1 MLDIQLPQSQRLIFR
16 HLQPG
21 DAVIWEAFLS
31 NAEAVKFFPP
41 GLNVTQSAVE
51 WIERQLK
58 RYKADGFGL
67 NALIEKV
74 SGAFIGQCG
83 LLRQEVDGIQELEI
97 GYHLL
102 PRFWKKGFAAE
113 AANSCRTFAFENRM
127 AASVISII
135 DPQNLASQ
143 RVAVRNGMKKDKETV
158 WHGAAVFIYRVR
170 TSGSISTLSVERVP
184 SGGPQNGPGSRL
196 FS

>member
-1 MLDIQLPQSQRLIFR
+1 MPQSIRLMFR

-31 NAEAVKFFPP
+31 NLEAVKFFPP
-41 GLNVTQSAVE
+41 GLNVTGSAVE

-74 SGAFIGQCG
+74 SGDFVGQCG

-113 AANSCRTFAFENRM
+113 AANACRIFAFENNM
-127 AASVISII
+127 APSVISII
-135 DPQNLASQ
+135 EPQNLASQ
-143 RVAVRNGMKKDKETV
+143 RVAERNGMKKDKETF
-158 WHGAAVFIYRVR
+158 WRGAEVFIYRVR
-170 TSGSISTLSVERVP
+170 MINTPFQYLNFR
-184 SGGPQNGPGSRL
+184 
-196 FS
+196 